1 MLSMSQWDSKPIY
14 EQIRERIKKLI
25 VSKAM
30 VSGEKLPSVREMASQ
45 MSINPNT
52 IQRAYRELEAEG
64 YIYSLPGKGSFVS
77 QENNINEKK
86 INELYVKLSDTV
98 VELKYSGETLEAI
111 TGRVSGYYDD
121 V

>member
-45 MSINPNT
+45 LSINPNT
-52 IQRAYRELEAEG
+52 I
-64 YIYSLPGKGSFVS
+64 
-77 QENNINEKK
+77 
-86 INELYVKLSDTV
+86 
-98 VELKYSGETLEAI
+98 
-111 TGRVSGYYDD
+111 
-121 V
+121 